1 MKRMP
6 ASAAFPGSTAFVDTN
21 VLVYAMVP
29 QDLRSVA
36 AVAIL
41 QNCPAISVQ
50 VLNEFANVTRR
61 KLRWSWPR
69 IEEGLAVVQQLCG
82 PARPLTLDTHRSA
95 IDIARRHNFS
105 VYDALI
111 VAAALEAG
119 CTTLYSEDMQNGQ
132 KIHGINIRNPFAF
145 SR

>member
-1 MKRMP
+1 
-6 ASAAFPGSTAFVDTN
+6 
-21 VLVYAMVP
+21 MVP
-29 QDLRSVA
+29 QDPRSVT

-41 QNCPAISVQ
+41 QNRPTISVQ

-69 IEEGLAVVQQLCG
+69 IEEGLDAVQQLCG
-82 PARPLTLDTHRSA
+82 APRPLTLNTHRSA
-95 IDIARRHNFS
+95 IDIARRHGFS

-119 CTTLYSEDMQNGQ
+119 CTTLYSEDMQDGQ
-132 KIHGINIRNPFAF
+132 RIHGITIRNPFTL
-145 SR
+145 S

>member
-1 MKRMP
+1 
-6 ASAAFPGSTAFVDTN
+6 
-21 VLVYAMVP
+21 MVP
-29 QDLRSVA
+29 LDTRSVA

-41 QNCPAISVQ
+41 QTCPTISVQ
-50 VLNEFANVTRR
+50 VLSEFANVTRR

-69 IEEGLAVVQQLCG
+69 IEEGLAAIQQLCA
-82 PARPLTLDTHRSA
+82 PARALTLHTHRSA
-95 IDIARRHNFS
+95 IEIARHHNFS

-119 CTTLYSEDMQNGQ
+119 CTTLYSEDMQEGQ
-132 KIHGINIRNPFAF
+132 KIHGITIRNPFAF

>member
-6 ASAAFPGSTAFVDTN
+6 VSAVFVDTN
-21 VLVYAMVP
+21 ILLYAMVP
-29 QDLRSVA
+29 EDSRSA
-36 AVAIL
+36 AAEVLL
-41 QNCPAISVQ
+41 QTHPAISVQ

-69 IEEGLAVVQQLCG
+69 IEEGLAAIQQLCG
-82 PARPLTLDTHRSA
+82 PPRALTLDTHRSA
-95 IDIARRHNFS
+95 IDIARRHGLS

-119 CTTLYSEDMQNGQ
+119 CTTLYSEDMQDGQ
-132 KIHGINIRNPFAF
+132 KIHVITIRNPFAL
-145 SR
+145 S